1 MPGLVSTQ
9 KTWETIETWNIGLD
23 WSFFNNRLTGSF
35 DWFTRFTYDMIG
47 PAPELASVLGT
58 GVPKINNCDMKSYGF
73 ELEIGWRDKI
83 GNFSYGIKTNLADD
97 RQKILKYPNDDCTLS
112 RYYKGRMLHEIW
124 GYTTIGIAQS
134 QEEMD
139 AHLEKVDQS
148 ALGSNWG
155 AGDNYV
161 CGLEWGWQNKFRS
174 EQAWG

>member
-1 MPGLVSTQ
+1 M
-9 KTWETIETWNIGLD
+9 D

-58 GVPKINNCDMKSYGF
+58 GVPKVNNCDMKSYGF
-73 ELEIGWRDKI
+73 ELEMDGGQI
-83 GNFSYGIKTNLADD
+83 GNFSYGIKTNLADN

-148 ALGSNWG
+148 ALDQNWG
-155 AGDNYV
+155 AGDIMYAT
-161 CGLEWGWQNKFRS
+161 EWGWQNKFRS